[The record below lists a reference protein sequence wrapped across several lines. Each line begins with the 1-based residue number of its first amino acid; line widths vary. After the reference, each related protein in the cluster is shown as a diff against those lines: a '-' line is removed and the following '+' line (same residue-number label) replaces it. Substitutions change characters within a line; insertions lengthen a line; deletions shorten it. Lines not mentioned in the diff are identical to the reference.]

1 MKTEEINP
9 GDILYD
15 EERKM
20 LVKVAR
26 VDEDGVVKYS
36 AITDMRRIFQTP
48 PPPYRVG
55 TRTADVYVPATDEQ
69 RKYMERQ
76 LAVCE
81 YIDLPKNNRMEVL
94 AYIIADLKAENIELE
109 QRVHQ
114 LMDDYNDVVRQL
126 NGKEKRKDEDPSRQT
141 LGEIMKM
148 RDHCDKLEKEN
159 RELKVFAKAIH
170 SFVKDKKLYMA
181 KGANCPYYQDGP
193 HVCSTSCLECKS
205 CLGIIEGCGV
215 ICAARLLEANVSFP
229 KND

>member
-94 AYIIADLKAENIELE
+94 AYIIADLKAENMKLE

-114 LMDDYNDVVRQL
+114 LVDDYNDVVRQL

-193 HVCSTSCLECKS
+193 HVCSTFCLECKS